1 MVSGPGPVP
10 MSERKSASGRQ
21 TYRRLL
27 TSVARFL
34 KSPVGCKARWLLAGL
49 LLLMVG
55 INAMNVANSYVGR
68 YFMSAIESR
77 DSGGFVRFAWLY
89 VGVFAGSTLVGVLFR
104 FTEERLGL
112 LWRDWLTH
120 RITELYID
128 ERIYLHLT
136 GEDAVSNPDQRI
148 TEDVRQL
155 TTSTLSFL
163 LMILNGTMTVLSFSG
178 VLWTISPKL
187 FMVAVL
193 YAVAGSA
200 LTIWL
205 GRPLIRLNYQ
215 QADREADFRSELIH
229 TRVNADGIALSG
241 KEADIRGRLLNR
253 IDGLVGN
260 LRHIISV
267 NRNLSFF
274 TSGYNYMIQLI
285 PVLIVA
291 PLFIS
296 REVEFGVIG
305 QSAMAF
311 ATLLGAFSLVITQFQ
326 AISSYASVISRLGEF
341 IEATEKLAARREV
354 TRIGIT
360 YEADHFEFKGLTL
373 IAPSDD
379 ATEMVKDLNVRLE
392 PGRHV
397 MVCGSN
403 RAGRTALFRA
413 AAGLHECGT
422 GTIDR
427 PPTDQVAFLPEQPFL
442 PPGTLRELL
451 VPAGFSG
458 EITDARIQEL
468 LEKLG
473 LGSVIKP
480 NGIPDAPRNWQD
492 SLTFQEEKL
501 MAIARAILA
510 KPRFAFIDELES
522 ALNDADRRRVLDL
535 MAANGT
541 TCVLFG
547 GSPPGAGDQ
556 GACLELHDDGSWTWR
571 EAC

>member
-1 MVSGPGPVP
+1 
-10 MSERKSASGRQ
+10 MSEQKTVPGRQ

-27 TSVARFL
+27 LAVVRFL
-34 KSPVGCKARWLLAGL
+34 KSPAGGKARWLLAAL

-55 INAMNVANSYVGR
+55 INGMNVANSYVGR
-68 YFMSAIESR
+68 YFMSSIESR

-89 VGVFAGSTLVGVLFR
+89 VAVFAGSALVGVLFR

-112 LWRDWLTH
+112 LWRDWLT
-120 RITELYID
+120 RRVTSLYID
-128 ERIYLHLT
+128 QRIYLNLT
-136 GEDAVSNPDQRI
+136 GEDAVSNPDQRM

-200 LTIWL
+200 LTILL
-205 GRPLIRLNYQ
+205 GRPLIQLNYR
-215 QADREADFRSELIH
+215 QADCEANFRSELIH
-229 TRVNADGIALSG
+229 TRANADGIALSG
-241 KEADIRGRLLNR
+241 KEADIRERLLSL

-260 LRHIISV
+260 LRHIIAV

-274 TSGYNYMIQLI
+274 TSGYNYLIQLI

-291 PLFIS
+291 PLFIR

-311 ATLLGAFSLVITQFQ
+311 ATLLGAFSLIITQFQ
-326 AISSYASVISRLGEF
+326 AISSYASVISRLDEYV
-341 IEATEKLAARREV
+341 EATEKLAARRNV

-360 YEADHFEFKGLTL
+360 HEAGHFEFKNVTL
-373 IAPSDD
+373 IAPTD
-379 ATEMVKDLNVRLE
+379 AAPVLVKDLNLRLD
-392 PGRHV
+392 PGSQLR
-397 MVCGSN
+397 VCGSN
-403 RAGRTALFRA
+403 RAGRAALFRA

-427 PPTDQVAFLPEQPFL
+427 PPSDQVAFLPEQPYL

-451 VPAGFSG
+451 VPADSSA
-458 EITDARIQEL
+458 EITDAQIQEL

-473 LGSVIKP
+473 LGTLLKP
-480 NGIPDAPRNWQD
+480 DGRTDVPRNWQD
-492 SLTFQEEKL
+492 SLSFHEEKL
-501 MAIARAILA
+501 LAIAQTLLT

-522 ALNDADRRRVLDL
+522 ALNDADSRKVLDL
-535 MAANGT
+535 LDASGI
-541 TCVLFG
+541 TCILFG
-547 GSPPGAGDQ
+547 GSTPDGTSGA
-556 GACLELHDDGSWTWR
+556 ACLELHDDASWTR
-571 EAC
+571 RNAC

>member
-1 MVSGPGPVP
+1 MSEQKPVP
-10 MSERKSASGRQ
+10 GRQ

-27 TSVARFL
+27 SSVALFL
-34 KSPVGCKARWLLAGL
+34 KSPAGGKARWLLAAL

-55 INAMNVANSYVGR
+55 INGMNVANSFVGR
-68 YFMSAIESR
+68 YFMSSIERR
-77 DSGGFVRFAWLY
+77 DSDGFVRFAWLY
-89 VGVFAGSTLVGVLFR
+89 VGVFGGSVLVGVLFR

-112 LWRDWLTH
+112 LWRDWLTR
-120 RITELYID
+120 RITSLYID
-128 ERIYLHLT
+128 QRIYLNLT
-136 GEDAVSNPDQRI
+136 GDDAISHPDQRM

-187 FMVAVL
+187 FTVAVL
-193 YAVAGSA
+193 YAIAGSG
-200 LTIWL
+200 LTILL
-205 GRPLIRLNYQ
+205 GRPLIRLNYR

-229 TRVNADGIALSG
+229 TRTNADGIALSG
-241 KEADIRGRLLNR
+241 MEADIRERLLDR

-274 TSGYNYMIQLI
+274 TSGYNYLIQLI

-291 PLFIS
+291 PLFIR

-341 IEATEKLAARREV
+341 VEVTEKLAARREV
-354 TRIGIT
+354 TRIAIT
-360 YEADHFEFKGLTL
+360 YGAGHFHFENVTL
-373 IAPSDD
+373 ISPTDD
-379 ATEMVKDLNVRLE
+379 APVLVKNLNLRLDPGSLVRI
-392 PGRHV
+392 
-397 MVCGSN
+397 CGSN
-403 RAGRTALFRA
+403 RAGRTGLFRA

-422 GTIDR
+422 GSIER
-427 PPTDQVAFLPEQPFL
+427 PPADQVAFLPEQPYL

-451 VPAGFSG
+451 VPAGASE
-458 EITDARIQEL
+458 EITDAQIQEL

-473 LGSVIKP
+473 LGSLLKP
-480 NGIPDAPRNWQD
+480 NERTDVPRNWQD
-492 SLTFQEEKL
+492 SLSLQEEKL
-501 MAIARAILA
+501 LAIARTLLA

-535 MAANGT
+535 LDASGI

-547 GSPPGAGDQ
+547 SPTDGTCS
-556 GACLELHDDGSWTWR
+556 GACLELHGDGSWVWR

>member
-1 MVSGPGPVP
+1 
-10 MSERKSASGRQ
+10 MSEQNPTPGRQ

-27 TSVARFL
+27 SSVALFL
-34 KSPVGCKARWLLAGL
+34 KSPAGGKARWLLAAL

-55 INAMNVANSYVGR
+55 INGMNVANSYVGR
-68 YFMSAIESR
+68 YFMSSIERR
-77 DSGGFVRFAWLY
+77 DSDGFVRFAWLY
-89 VGVFAGSTLVGVLFR
+89 VGVFGGSVLVGVLFR

-112 LWRDWLTH
+112 LWRDWLTR
-120 RITELYID
+120 RITSLYID
-128 ERIYLHLT
+128 QRIYLNLT
-136 GEDAVSNPDQRI
+136 GDDAISHPDQRM

-187 FMVAVL
+187 FTVAVL

-200 LTIWL
+200 LTILL
-205 GRPLIRLNYQ
+205 GRPLIRLNYR

-229 TRVNADGIALSG
+229 TRTNADGIALSG
-241 KEADIRGRLLNR
+241 KEADIRERLLDR

-274 TSGYNYMIQLI
+274 TSGYNYLIQLI

-291 PLFIS
+291 PLFIR

-341 IEATEKLAARREV
+341 VEATEKLAARREV
-354 TRIGIT
+354 TRIAIT
-360 YEADHFEFKGLTL
+360 YRAGHFNFDHVTL
-373 IAPSDD
+373 ISPTDD
-379 ATEMVKDLNVRLE
+379 APVLVKDLNLRLDPGSLVR
-392 PGRHV
+392 
-397 MVCGSN
+397 VCGSN

-422 GTIDR
+422 GSIER
-427 PPTDQVAFLPEQPFL
+427 PPADQVAFLPEQPYL

-451 VPAGFSG
+451 VPAGFSA
-458 EITDARIQEL
+458 EITDAQIQEL

-473 LGSVIKP
+473 LGSVIKQ
-480 NGIPDAPRNWQD
+480 NGSSDVPRNWQD
-492 SLTFQEEKL
+492 SLSLQEEKL
-501 MAIARAILA
+501 LAIARTLLA
-510 KPRFAFIDELES
+510 KPGFAFIDELES
-522 ALNDADRRRVLDL
+522 ALNDADRRRLLDL
-535 MAANGT
+535 LAASGI

-547 GSPPGAGDQ
+547 GPAEGTCRAT
-556 GACLELHDDGSWTWR
+556 CLELHGDGSWTLR
-571 EAC
+571 ENG

>member
-1 MVSGPGPVP
+1 MSEQKPVP
-10 MSERKSASGRQ
+10 GRQ

-27 TSVARFL
+27 SSVALFL
-34 KSPVGCKARWLLAGL
+34 KSPAGGKARWLLAAL

-55 INAMNVANSYVGR
+55 INGMNVANSFVGR
-68 YFMSAIESR
+68 YFMSSIERR
-77 DSGGFVRFAWLY
+77 DSDGFVRFAWLY
-89 VGVFAGSTLVGVLFR
+89 VGVFGGSVLVGVLFR

-112 LWRDWLTH
+112 LWRDWLTR
-120 RITELYID
+120 RITSLYID
-128 ERIYLHLT
+128 QRIYLNLT
-136 GEDAVSNPDQRI
+136 GDDAISHPDQRM

-187 FMVAVL
+187 FTVAVL
-193 YAVAGSA
+193 YAIAGSA
-200 LTIWL
+200 LTILL
-205 GRPLIRLNYQ
+205 GRPLIRLNYR

-229 TRVNADGIALSG
+229 TRTNADGIALSG
-241 KEADIRGRLLNR
+241 IEADIRERLLDR

-274 TSGYNYMIQLI
+274 TSGYNYLIQLI

-291 PLFIS
+291 PLFIR

-341 IEATEKLAARREV
+341 VEVTEKLAARREV
-354 TRIGIT
+354 TRIAIT
-360 YEADHFEFKGLTL
+360 YGAGHFHFENVTL
-373 IAPSDD
+373 ISPADD
-379 ATEMVKDLNVRLE
+379 APVLVKNLNLRLDPGSLVRI
-392 PGRHV
+392 
-397 MVCGSN
+397 CGSN

-422 GTIDR
+422 GSIER
-427 PPTDQVAFLPEQPFL
+427 PPADQVAFLPEQPYL

-451 VPAGFSG
+451 VPAGASE
-458 EITDARIQEL
+458 EITDAQIQEL
-468 LEKLG
+468 LGKLG
-473 LGSVIKP
+473 LGSLLKP
-480 NGIPDAPRNWQD
+480 NERTDVPRNWQD
-492 SLTFQEEKL
+492 SLSLQEEKL
-501 MAIARAILA
+501 LAIARTLLA

-535 MAANGT
+535 LDASGI

-547 GSPPGAGDQ
+547 SPTDGTCS
-556 GACLELHDDGSWTWR
+556 GACLELHGDGSWVWR

>member
-1 MVSGPGPVP
+1 MSEQNPVP
-10 MSERKSASGRQ
+10 GRQ

-27 TSVARFL
+27 SSVALFL
-34 KSPVGCKARWLLAGL
+34 KSPAGGKARWLLAAL

-55 INAMNVANSYVGR
+55 INGMNVANSYVGR
-68 YFMSAIESR
+68 YFMSSIERR
-77 DSGGFVRFAWLY
+77 DSDGFVRFAWLY
-89 VGVFAGSTLVGVLFR
+89 VGVFGGSVLVGVLFR

-112 LWRDWLTH
+112 LWRDWLTR
-120 RITELYID
+120 RITSLYID
-128 ERIYLHLT
+128 QRTYLNLT
-136 GEDAVSNPDQRI
+136 GDDAISHPDQRM

-187 FMVAVL
+187 FTVAVL

-200 LTIWL
+200 LTILL
-205 GRPLIRLNYQ
+205 GRPLIRLNYR

-229 TRVNADGIALSG
+229 TRTNADGIALSG
-241 KEADIRGRLLNR
+241 KEADIRERLLDR

-274 TSGYNYMIQLI
+274 TSGYNYLIQLI

-291 PLFIS
+291 PLFIR

-341 IEATEKLAARREV
+341 VEATEKLAARREV
-354 TRIGIT
+354 TRIAIT
-360 YEADHFEFKGLTL
+360 YRAGHFNFDHVTL
-373 IAPSDD
+373 ISPTDD
-379 ATEMVKDLNVRLE
+379 APVLVKDLNLRLDPGSLVR
-392 PGRHV
+392 
-397 MVCGSN
+397 VCGSN

-422 GTIDR
+422 GSIER
-427 PPTDQVAFLPEQPFL
+427 PPADQVAFLPEQPYL

-451 VPAGFSG
+451 VPAGFSA
-458 EITDARIQEL
+458 EITDAQIQEL

-473 LGSVIKP
+473 LGSVIKQ
-480 NGIPDAPRNWQD
+480 NGSSDVPRNWQD
-492 SLTFQEEKL
+492 SLSLQEEKL
-501 MAIARAILA
+501 LAIARTLLA
-510 KPRFAFIDELES
+510 KPGFAFIDELES
-522 ALNDADRRRVLDL
+522 ALNDADRRRLLDL
-535 MAANGT
+535 LAASGI

-547 GSPPGAGDQ
+547 GPAEGTCRAT
-556 GACLELHDDGSWTWR
+556 CLELHGDGSWTLR
-571 EAC
+571 ENG